1 MPGDLLDL
9 ILVVLAAAFAVA
21 GYRQGFIV
29 GVLSCIGFLAGAAVG
44 ATFSPSVAK
53 FLVHGSS
60 QQALVAIILVFIA
73 AMIGQ
78 LLASL
83 LGVMVRSRVTWRPV
97 AMVDA
102 LGGAAVSVLSVL
114 VIAWFIGSAVVNAPF
129 PAVARQVR
137 SSEVLHGVSDFMPP
151 AAHTMFSDFR
161 HLLDESPYTEVFG
174 ALGINGSANV
184 PPPDNAVLS
193 WPVVRRDR
201 NSIVKIWGEAKYT
214 CNRSLEGSGFV
225 ISPEHVLTNA
235 HVVAGMTV
243 GPYVSYGGGN
253 GTPATVVLFD
263 WNNDV
268 AILYVPGLT
277 RAAAALRRVGRTGQ
291 RRRRR
296 RLPGERAVPRGPGP
310 GRLAVGRQRPE
321 HLQERHGHQGHL
333 RGAGDR
339 GARELRRPTAGEERQ
354 GLRGHLRRIDD
365 RTGYRFRADVQRGPA
380 GRPQG
385 RRRHGS
391 GLHPRLPTARLSRA
405 ADRRS
410 GTDQAHGKP
419 VRPGRVHAVPL
430 DACGRRTRHLADGGG
445 VDVMRCRAGHT
456 RPPGPRPCGAAPRRR
471 GRFPAA
477 HG

>member
-44 ATFSPSVAK
+44 ATFSPSVAR
-53 FLVHGSS
+53 FLVHGAS

-129 PAVARQVR
+129 PAVATQVR

-161 HLLDESPYTEVFG
+161 HLLDESPYTQVFG

-253 GTPATVVLFD
+253 GMPATVVLFD

-277 RAAAALRRVGRTGQ
+277 APPLHFAGSAARGSDAVVAGYPENG
-291 RRRRR
+291 
-296 RLPGERAVPRGPGP
+296 PFRAVPAR
-310 GRLAVGRQRPE
+310 VGSE
-321 HLQERHGHQGHL
+321 W
-333 RGAGDR
+333 
-339 GARELRRPTAGEERQ
+339 
-354 GLRGHLRRIDD
+354 
-365 RTGYRFRADVQRGPA
+365 
-380 GRPQG
+380 
-385 RRRHGS
+385 
-391 GLHPRLPTARLSRA
+391 A
-405 ADRRS
+405 ADGPNIYKS
-410 GTDQAHGKP
+410 GTVTRDIYAVRSTVEPGNSGGPLLAKNGKVDGVIFAASTIARDTGFALTSSV
-419 VRPGRVHAVPL
+419 VRPDVRKGG
-430 DACGRRTRHLADGGG
+430 DATVQVSTRG
-445 VDVMRCRAGHT
+445 C
-456 RPPGPRPCGAAPRRR
+456 PRPG
-471 GRFPAA
+471 
-477 HG
+477 